1 MALCMC
7 MCGGGTCV
15 IGDGGDRIVAVG
27 SAAPA
32 GHAVSELVAPEID
45 HRSVHASK
53 EDDLQVGGVGA
64 SSRVESR
71 RAVRRIGGAPF
82 NVRAA
87 SLVPCR
93 AH

>member
-1 MALCMC
+1 MC
-7 MCGGGTCV
+7 RGGARV
-15 IGDGGDRIVAVG
+15 IGDDGVRIDSTG
-27 SAAPA
+27 AADPA
-32 GHAVSELVAPEID
+32 GHAVSKLVAPEID

-64 SSRVESR
+64 SSRVESA

-82 NVRAA
+82 EVRAA

>member
-1 MALCMC
+1 MGLCMC
-7 MCGGGTCV
+7 RGGARV
-15 IGDGGDRIVAVG
+15 IGDDGVRIDSTG
-27 SAAPA
+27 AADPA

-45 HRSVHASK
+45 HHSVHASK

-71 RAVRRIGGAPF
+71 RAVRRIGGAPVE
-82 NVRAA
+82 VRAA